1 MTAAARLPPLD
12 WPFQGA
18 EEEELGPAEGADQQG
33 GDSHA
38 HDLTHKLL
46 HTDAFTHR
54 NSCTYRP
61 FYTDTFSHRCF
72 YTQKLLHTEAI
83 AHKNFYTQ

>member
-1 MTAAARLPPLD
+1 MTAAARLPPLV

-38 HDLTHKLL
+38 HGRKTLQGMELTMDLWYL
-46 HTDAFTHR
+46 
-54 NSCTYRP
+54 
-61 FYTDTFSHRCF
+61 
-72 YTQKLLHTEAI
+72 
-83 AHKNFYTQ
+83 